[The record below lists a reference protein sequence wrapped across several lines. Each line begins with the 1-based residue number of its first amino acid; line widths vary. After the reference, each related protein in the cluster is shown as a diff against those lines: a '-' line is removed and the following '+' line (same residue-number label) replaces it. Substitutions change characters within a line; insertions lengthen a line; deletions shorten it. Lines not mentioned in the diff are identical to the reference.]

1 MMRRQ
6 VTVLGCTGSI
16 GRQALDVVRARSD
29 RFTLFGISANS
40 NIDLLIE
47 QANRWR
53 PQYVACSRPLHPEDF
68 PQGTT
73 LLCGDSALAEL
84 ASMDEADIVV
94 NGISGLPALEP
105 LLCALKAGKRV
116 ALANKESIVCGSP
129 LVYAALHDFG
139 GELIPVDSEQSAI
152 FQCLSCGSYEEISRL
167 WLTAS
172 GGPFW
177 SMSEEELEH
186 VTVRDALRH
195 PTWHMGR
202 KITIDS
208 ATLFNKGLE
217 IMEASY
223 LFQVPAERIDV
234 LIHPQSIIHSMVEFS
249 DRTMMANMSC
259 PDMRL
264 PIQYA
269 MTYPERVPS
278 PCERLSLADVG
289 QLTFF
294 PADRNRY
301 AGLRLAYEA
310 LFAGGTMPTVYN
322 AANELAVSLFLDERL
337 GFTDIAHCVEEAM
350 LRHAVH
356 PVNLMQDI
364 LDADA
369 EARLSVAHF
378 LHTHF
383 E

>member
-1 MMRRQ
+1 MRRQ
-6 VTVLGCTGSI
+6 LVTVLGSTGSI

-29 RFTLFGISANS
+29 RFLLFGISANE
-40 NIDLLIE
+40 NIGLLIE
-47 QANRWR
+47 QAHRWKPR
-53 PQYVACSRPLHPEDF
+53 YVACRHPLSPADF
-68 PQGTT
+68 PEGTVV
-73 LLCGDSALAEL
+73 LSGESALAEL
-84 ASMDEADIVV
+84 ASLDEPSLVV
-94 NGISGLPALEP
+94 NGISGLAALEP

-116 ALANKESIVCGSP
+116 ALANKESIVCGHL
-129 LVYAALHDFG
+129 LVEEALRDFG

-152 FQCLSCGSYEEISRL
+152 FQCLCCGRGGEIVRL

-177 SMSEEELEH
+177 QLSDEELSH

-195 PTWHMGR
+195 PTWNMGA

-217 IMEASY
+217 VIEASY
-223 LFQVPAERIDV
+223 LFHVPAECIDV
-234 LIHPQSIIHSMVEFS
+234 LIHPQSIVHSMVEFA
-249 DRTMMANMSC
+249 DRSVMANLSC

-278 PCERLSLADVG
+278 PCERLSLAEVG
-289 QLTFF
+289 QLTFH
-294 PADRNRY
+294 AVDRARF

-310 LFAGGTMPTVYN
+310 LFSGGTMPAVYN
-322 AANELAVSLFLDERL
+322 AANEAAVELFMEERIA
-337 GFTDIAHCVEEAM
+337 FTDIPHFVEDAM
-350 LRHAVH
+350 LRHDVRPAR
-356 PVNLMQDI
+356 LMQDI
-364 LDADA
+364 LEAD
-369 EARLSVAHF
+369 EQARHSVDRY

-383 E
+383 

>member
-1 MMRRQ
+1 MRRQ
-6 VTVLGCTGSI
+6 LVTVLGSTGSI

-29 RFTLFGISANS
+29 RFLLFGISANE
-40 NIDLLIE
+40 NIGLLVE
-47 QANRWR
+47 QAHRWKPR
-53 PQYVACSRPLHPEDF
+53 YVACRHPLSPADF
-68 PQGTT
+68 PEGTVV
-73 LLCGDSALAEL
+73 LSGESALAEL
-84 ASMDEADIVV
+84 ASLDEPSLVV
-94 NGISGLPALEP
+94 NGISGLAALEP

-116 ALANKESIVCGSP
+116 ALANKESIVCGHL
-129 LVYAALHDFG
+129 LVEEALRDFG

-152 FQCLSCGSYEEISRL
+152 FQCLSCGRGGEIARL

-177 SMSEEELEH
+177 QLSDEELSH

-195 PTWHMGR
+195 PTWNMGA

-217 IMEASY
+217 VIEASY
-223 LFQVPAERIDV
+223 LFHVPAECIDV
-234 LIHPQSIIHSMVEFS
+234 LIHPQSIVHSMVEFA
-249 DRTMMANMSC
+249 DRSVMANLSC

-278 PCERLSLADVG
+278 PCERLSLAEVG
-289 QLTFF
+289 QLTFH
-294 PADRNRY
+294 AVDRARF

-310 LFAGGTMPTVYN
+310 LFSGGTMPAVYN
-322 AANELAVSLFLDERL
+322 AANEAAVELFMEERIA
-337 GFTDIAHCVEEAM
+337 FTDIPHFVEDAM
-350 LRHAVH
+350 LRHDVRPAR
-356 PVNLMQDI
+356 LMQDI
-364 LDADA
+364 LEAD
-369 EARLSVAHF
+369 EQARHSVDRY

-383 E
+383 

>member
-1 MMRRQ
+1 MRRQ
-6 VTVLGCTGSI
+6 LVTVLGSTGSI

-29 RFTLFGISANS
+29 RFLLFGISANE
-40 NIDLLIE
+40 NIGLLIE
-47 QANRWR
+47 QAHRWKPR
-53 PQYVACSRPLHPEDF
+53 YVACRHPLSPADF
-68 PQGTT
+68 PEGTVV
-73 LLCGDSALAEL
+73 LSGESALAEL
-84 ASMDEADIVV
+84 ASLDEPSLVV
-94 NGISGLPALEP
+94 NGISGLAALEP

-116 ALANKESIVCGSP
+116 ALANKESIVCGHL
-129 LVYAALHDFG
+129 LVEEALRDFG

-152 FQCLSCGSYEEISRL
+152 FQCLCCGGGGEIARL

-177 SMSEEELEH
+177 QLSDEELSH

-195 PTWHMGR
+195 PTWNMGA

-217 IMEASY
+217 VIEASY
-223 LFQVPAERIDV
+223 LFHVPAECIDV
-234 LIHPQSIIHSMVEFS
+234 LIHPQSIVHSMVEFA
-249 DRTMMANMSC
+249 DRSVMANLSC

-278 PCERLSLADVG
+278 PCERLSLAEVG
-289 QLTFF
+289 QLTFH
-294 PADRNRY
+294 AVDRARF

-310 LFAGGTMPTVYN
+310 LFSGGTMPAVYN
-322 AANELAVSLFLDERL
+322 AANEAAVELFMEERIA
-337 GFTDIAHCVEEAM
+337 FTDIPHFVEDAM
-350 LRHAVH
+350 LRHDVRPAR
-356 PVNLMQDI
+356 LMQDI
-364 LDADA
+364 LEAD
-369 EARLSVAHF
+369 EQARHSVDRY

-383 E
+383 